1 MLLIGKWRDNLA
13 PGAHEKVIAKSDDSD
28 DEQKVMIV
36 MMKVMMAIKKVMI
49 VMMKIFSGTWG
60 T

>member
-28 DEQKVMIV
+28 DSDD
-36 MMKVMMAIKKVMI
+36 KKVI
-49 VMMKIFSGTWG
+49 AKSDNSDDEDL
-60 T
+60 

>member
-28 DEQKVMIV
+28 DEQKVMLVMIV
-36 MMKVMMAIKKVMI
+36 MKKVMI
-49 VMMKIFSGTWG
+49 VMMKIFLGTWG